1 MFPRTGASGFKLCPM
16 YTFLIFIISLV
27 LIEIMSNDFLNYKKK
42 YHQMHHMSI
51 VNSIILAYL
60 ELISTFSTY
69 LACCLLELSVATFS
83 PTSRDPRGSDNGC
96 QIPSRGSDNH
106 CLVLYDF

>member
-1 MFPRTGASGFKLCPM
+1 MKDTA
-16 YTFLIFIISLV
+16 V
-27 LIEIMSNDFLNYKKK
+27 
-42 YHQMHHMSI
+42 
-51 VNSIILAYL
+51 VLAYL

-106 CLVLYDF
+106 CLVLFDF